1 MIGLD
6 LIFLQ
11 VFDQIWLLQTFM
23 VMKKSRMAILVLRA
37 KLEKLVSKLRIT
49 EKMIMKNCSRAT
61 DMITKLIAVA
71 WTFLLHT
78 CKSVRSLQ
86 NSQTN
91 MKCIMH

>member
-71 WTFLLHT
+71 WTFLLILL
-78 CKSVRSLQ
+78 RS
-86 NSQTN
+86 
-91 MKCIMH
+91 